1 MGAGY
6 RSRQFFRAVAA
17 LAAGDLPEQD
27 RAIVTGFLP
36 ADLHVLFLRM
46 AMNDQR
52 HSLEVYRR
60 LRGEGHA
67 DQDLLIAA
75 LLHDCG
81 KSLARIALWQRVAL
95 VLVKAVKPALLD
107 RLAGPD
113 ASSSDRSWRYAFYI
127 QREHAPLGAELAN
140 QAGASPTTVAYIR
153 RHETPRET
161 TPPTPDAAL
170 LLALQ
175 RADSVS

>member
-6 RSRQFFRAVAA
+6 RSSQFFRAVAA

-27 RAIVTGFLP
+27 RALVAGFLP

-46 AMNDQR
+46 ALNDQR
-52 HSLEVYRR
+52 HSLAVHRR
-60 LRGEGHA
+60 LRAEGYA

-75 LLHDCG
+75 LVHDCG

-95 VLVKAVKPALLD
+95 VLVKAVRPALLD
-107 RLAGPD
+107 RLAGPG
-113 ASSSDRSWRYAFYI
+113 ASSPPQSWRYAFYV
-127 QREHAPLGAELAN
+127 QREHARLGADLAK

-153 RHETPRET
+153 RHETPREAI
-161 TPPTPDAAL
+161 PQVPDVEL